1 MYALHGLRSVAVARQ
16 TVPENQQ
23 IKSSGGPWEFV
34 GGLPLFDPPLH
45 DSAYTIRRA
54 SDIGVNINDHCPGAT
69 DRKRWKSF
77 KARQKR
83 NVLLPL
89 GATRQM
95 SRASFTEIHKYC
107 YTEPFTF

>member
-1 MYALHGLRSVAVARQ
+1 MQILERHGAFRGLEKNLLY
-16 TVPENQQ
+16 TVDYNKNAE
-23 IKSSGGPWEFV
+23 SE
-34 GGLPLFDPPLH
+34 
-45 DSAYTIRRA
+45 
-54 SDIGVNINDHCPGAT
+54 GAT

>member
-1 MYALHGLRSVAVARQ
+1 MDALHGLRSVAVARQ

-54 SDIGVNINDHCPGAT
+54 SDIGVNINDH
-69 DRKRWKSF
+69 WLISIYI
-77 KARQKR
+77 
-83 NVLLPL
+83 LLSL
-89 GATRQM
+89 TSIFLMLYWFYYR
-95 SRASFTEIHKYC
+95 
-107 YTEPFTF
+107 